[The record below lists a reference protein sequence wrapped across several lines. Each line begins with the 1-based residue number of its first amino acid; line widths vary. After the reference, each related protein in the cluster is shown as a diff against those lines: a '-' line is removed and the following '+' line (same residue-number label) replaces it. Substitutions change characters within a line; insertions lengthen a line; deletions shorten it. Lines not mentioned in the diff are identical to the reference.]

1 MAGIANDTVGPFAG
15 VAKIRYS
22 ADERPAATLLTY
34 YLPGACMVPAASPSQ
49 GVLVISLGTKYRAV
63 AGAKAVQ
70 AAIAKNRL
78 NGARQQPPPAC

>member
-1 MAGIANDTVGPFAG
+1 MI
-15 VAKIRYS
+15 
-22 ADERPAATLLTY
+22 
-34 YLPGACMVPAASPSQ
+34 PAASPSQ